1 MPQIPNSS
9 SEKRSDVMLF
19 HLVLAAL
26 FGALSYVVFAFMR
39 VDINIGLVKTS
50 FHAANTI
57 VVLCPL
63 FAAAPFGLLGPALGL
78 FLSDVFT
85 GYAHVAAETFILKFL
100 MALITYSC
108 YKRLQKSSLAGNT
121 LSDKHCFFNASLSMG
136 AGLLFNLVFA
146 PISSYLYHR
155 YLLGVNTD
163 AAKIFIKITSGVVLF
178 NAILSLVLGVIL
190 YIALYKALSNS
201 KIKNL
206 FK

>member
-1 MPQIPNSS
+1 
-9 SEKRSDVMLF
+9 
-19 HLVLAAL
+19 
-26 FGALSYVVFAFMR
+26 
-39 VDINIGLVKTS
+39 
-50 FHAANTI
+50 
-57 VVLCPL
+57 
-63 FAAAPFGLLGPALGL
+63 
-78 FLSDVFT
+78 
-85 GYAHVAAETFILKFL
+85 
-100 MALITYSC
+100 
-108 YKRLQKSSLAGNT
+108 
-121 LSDKHCFFNASLSMG
+121 MG

-201 KIKNL
+201 KLKNL